1 MFMKLAIDIGNTFI
15 KCGIFHKQK
24 IIERVSIQSA
34 EELLVFLKKHKLS
47 KIIISS
53 VVPNKSKEFIR
64 YLNKH
69 INVPIHVVNYKN
81 TNLKLK
87 VPEPASVGNDRVCN
101 IFSAIRLYSLPLIV
115 IDFGTA
121 TTYDVINSR
130 KEFIGGI
137 IAPGVET
144 SGENLISKAA
154 LLDNIKF
161 EFPPNVIGDNT
172 KNNIQSG
179 LMFGAVSQVEGLV
192 NKIET
197 ESKTK
202 YTIILTGGFS
212 ELLSPHLNINHVI
225 DADLTLKGMLYIDDL
240 FNK

>member
-1 MFMKLAIDIGNTFI
+1 MKLAIDIGNTFI

-24 IIERVSIQSA
+24 IVDRASVQSA
-34 EELLVFLKKHKLS
+34 DELLSFFKKYELS
-47 KIIISS
+47 KIILSS
-53 VVPNKSKEFIR
+53 VVPKKSKEFIN
-64 YLNKH
+64 YLNKRF
-69 INVPIHVVNYKN
+69 NLPVYVVNYKN

-87 VPEPASVGNDRVCN
+87 VQEPASVGNDRICN
-101 IFSAIRLYSLPLIV
+101 IFSAIKLYSSPLIV

-130 KEFIGGI
+130 EEFIGGI

-144 SGENLISKAA
+144 SAENLISKAA
-154 LLDNIKF
+154 LLDDISF
-161 EFPPNVIGDNT
+161 DFPSKVIGNNT

-179 LMFGAVSQVEGLV
+179 FMFGAVSQVEGLV

-202 YTIILTGGFS
+202 YTVILTGGFS
-212 ELLSPHLNINHVI
+212 NLLSSHLNTSHIV
-225 DADLTLKGMLYIDDL
+225 DVDLTLKGMFYIDEL

>member
-1 MFMKLAIDIGNTFI
+1 MKLAIDIGNTFI

-24 IIERVSIQSA
+24 IVDRASVQSA
-34 EELLVFLKKHKLS
+34 EELLSFFKKYKLS
-47 KIIISS
+47 KIILSS
-53 VVPNKSKEFIR
+53 VVPNKSKEFIN
-64 YLNKH
+64 YLNKRF
-69 INVPIHVVNYKN
+69 NLPIYVVNYKN

-87 VPEPASVGNDRVCN
+87 VQEPSSVGNDRICN
-101 IFSAIRLYSLPLIV
+101 IFSAIKLYSAPLIV

-121 TTYDVINSR
+121 TTYDVVNSR
-130 KEFIGGI
+130 EEFIGGI

-144 SGENLISKAA
+144 SAENLISKAA
-154 LLDNIKF
+154 LLDDISF
-161 EFPPNVIGDNT
+161 DFPSKVIGNNT

-202 YTIILTGGFS
+202 YTVILTGGFS
-212 ELLSPHLNINHVI
+212 SLLSSHLNTSHIV
-225 DADLTLKGMLYIDDL
+225 DVDLTLKGMFYIEEL

>member
-1 MFMKLAIDIGNTFI
+1 MKLAIDIGNTFI

-24 IIERVSIQSA
+24 IVDRASVQSA
-34 EELLVFLKKHKLS
+34 DELLSFFKKYELS
-47 KIIISS
+47 KIILSS
-53 VVPNKSKEFIR
+53 VVPKKSKEFIN
-64 YLNKH
+64 YLNKRF
-69 INVPIHVVNYKN
+69 NLPVYVVNYKN

-87 VPEPASVGNDRVCN
+87 VQEPASVGNDRICN
-101 IFSAIRLYSLPLIV
+101 IFSAIKLYSSPLIV

-130 KEFIGGI
+130 EEFIGGI

-144 SGENLISKAA
+144 SAENLISKAA
-154 LLDNIKF
+154 LLDDISF
-161 EFPPNVIGDNT
+161 DFPSKVIGNNT

-179 LMFGAVSQVEGLV
+179 FMFGAVSQVEGLV

-202 YTIILTGGFS
+202 YTVILTGGFS
-212 ELLSPHLNINHVI
+212 NLLSSRLNTNHIV
-225 DADLTLKGMLYIDDL
+225 DVDLTLKGMFYIDEL

>member
-1 MFMKLAIDIGNTFI
+1 MKLAIDIGNTFI

-24 IIERVSIQSA
+24 IVDRASVQSA
-34 EELLVFLKKHKLS
+34 EELLSFFKKYKLS
-47 KIIISS
+47 KIILSS
-53 VVPNKSKEFIR
+53 VVPNKSKEFIN
-64 YLNKH
+64 YLNKRF
-69 INVPIHVVNYKN
+69 NLPIYVVNYKN

-87 VPEPASVGNDRVCN
+87 VQEPSSVGNDRVCN
-101 IFSAIRLYSLPLIV
+101 IFSAIKLYSSPLIV

-121 TTYDVINSR
+121 TTYDVVNSR
-130 KEFIGGI
+130 EEFIGGI

-144 SGENLISKAA
+144 SAENLISKAA
-154 LLDNIKF
+154 LLDDISF
-161 EFPPNVIGDNT
+161 DFPSKVIGNNT

-202 YTIILTGGFS
+202 YTVILTGGFS
-212 ELLSPHLNINHVI
+212 SLLSSHLNTSHIV
-225 DADLTLKGMLYIDDL
+225 DVDLTLKGMFYIEEL

>member
-1 MFMKLAIDIGNTFI
+1 MKLAIDIGNTFI

-24 IIERVSIQSA
+24 IVDRASVQSA
-34 EELLVFLKKHKLS
+34 EELLSFFKKYKLS
-47 KIIISS
+47 KIILSS
-53 VVPNKSKEFIR
+53 VVPNKSKEFIN
-64 YLNKH
+64 YLNRRF
-69 INVPIHVVNYKN
+69 NLPLYVVNYKN

-87 VPEPASVGNDRVCN
+87 VQEPSSVGNDRVCN
-101 IFSAIRLYSLPLIV
+101 IFSAIKLYSAPLIV

-121 TTYDVINSR
+121 TTYDVVNSR
-130 KEFIGGI
+130 EEFIGGI

-144 SGENLISKAA
+144 SAENLISKAA
-154 LLDNIKF
+154 LLDDISF
-161 EFPPNVIGDNT
+161 DFPSKVIGNNT

-202 YTIILTGGFS
+202 YTVILTGGFS
-212 ELLSPHLNINHVI
+212 SLLSSHLNTSHLV
-225 DADLTLKGMLYIDDL
+225 DVDLTLKGMFYIEEL

>member
-1 MFMKLAIDIGNTFI
+1 MKLAIDIGNTFI

-24 IIERVSIQSA
+24 IVDRASVQSA
-34 EELLVFLKKHKLS
+34 EELLSFFKKYKFS
-47 KIIISS
+47 KIILSS
-53 VVPNKSKEFIR
+53 VVPNKSKEFIN
-64 YLNKH
+64 YLSKRFNL
-69 INVPIHVVNYKN
+69 PIYVVNYKN

-87 VPEPASVGNDRVCN
+87 VQEPSSVGNDRVCN
-101 IFSAIRLYSLPLIV
+101 IFSAIKLYSAPLIV

-121 TTYDVINSR
+121 TTYDVVNSR
-130 KEFIGGI
+130 EEFIGGI

-144 SGENLISKAA
+144 SAENLISKAA
-154 LLDNIKF
+154 LLDDISF
-161 EFPPNVIGDNT
+161 DFPSKVIGNNT

-202 YTIILTGGFS
+202 YTVILTGGFS
-212 ELLSPHLNINHVI
+212 SLLSSHLNTSHIV
-225 DADLTLKGMLYIDDL
+225 DVDLTLKGMFYIEEL

>member
-1 MFMKLAIDIGNTFI
+1 MKLAIDIGNTFI

-24 IIERVSIQSA
+24 IVDRASVQSA
-34 EELLVFLKKHKLS
+34 EELLSFFKKYTLS
-47 KIIISS
+47 KIILSS
-53 VVPNKSKEFIR
+53 VVPNKSKEFIN
-64 YLNKH
+64 YLNKRF
-69 INVPIHVVNYKN
+69 NLPVYVVNYKN

-87 VPEPASVGNDRVCN
+87 VQEPASVGNDRICN
-101 IFSAIRLYSLPLIV
+101 IFSAIKLYSAPLIV

-121 TTYDVINSR
+121 TTYDVVNSR
-130 KEFIGGI
+130 EEFIGGI

-144 SGENLISKAA
+144 SAENLISKAA
-154 LLDNIKF
+154 LLDDISF
-161 EFPPNVIGDNT
+161 DFPSKVIGNNT

-202 YTIILTGGFS
+202 YTVILTGGFS
-212 ELLSPHLNINHVI
+212 SLLSSHLNTSHIV
-225 DADLTLKGMLYIDDL
+225 DVDLTLKGMFYIEEL